1 MLSSLYLKM
10 LNKKASSAK
19 MMPGKIIKS
28 LLIKKGHAVAD
39 IGSGGGYF
47 TREFAIKVGKTG
59 RVYAVDA
66 QAKNLNF
73 IRRQSEKEGLANIVC
88 VQATGNTVTLPD
100 DCLDLMFVRNA
111 FHHLPQPMQYF
122 RNLKRFLKKDGKV
135 AIIEHKPRRGWS
147 HVALFKH
154 YTPVT
159 VIMREME
166 EAGYQLVRSFD
177 LLPAQSF
184 TIFGVGKFNKRVKAT
199 AR

>member
-1 MLSSLYLKM
+1 MISLLYLKM
-10 LNKKASSAK
+10 LNKKASSPK
-19 MMPGKIIKS
+19 MMPEKIIKH
-28 LLIKKGHAVAD
+28 LRIQRRQVVAD

-47 TREFAIKVGKTG
+47 TLAFARKVGKMGTI
-59 RVYAVDA
+59 YAVDA
-66 QAKNLNF
+66 QVKNLNF

-88 VQATGNTVTLPD
+88 VQARGATVTLPD
-100 DCLDLMFVRNA
+100 ACPDLMFVRNA

-122 RNLKRFLKKDGKV
+122 RNLKRFLKKGGKV

-159 VIMREME
+159 VIVETME
-166 EAGYQLVRSFD
+166 DAGYCLVQSFD
-177 LLPAQSF
+177 FLPAQSF
-184 TIFGVGKFNKRVKAT
+184 SVFGVSKFNHRVKAA